1 MLISEEWLRHYIN
14 PPLDFEALCE
24 TLTMGG
30 LEVES
35 FEKVAPD
42 FTGVVVAKV
51 LTVDKHPNADKLHV
65 CMVDVG
71 QSEPLQIVCGAPN
84 VAVGIKAPCALVG
97 ARLPGGFK
105 ITKAKLR
112 SVESNGML
120 CSTRELGINEDHS
133 GLWILPDDAPVGED
147 IRVYQRLD
155 DGKMDVKLTPNR
167 GDALS
172 VIGIARDLKAMTGA
186 SMTMPDFSPVKPNCD
201 YTHKVNITDP
211 NLCGRFAGRVV
222 RGLNAKAPTPQ
233 WMKDRLERS
242 GQRSI
247 SALVDISNYVM
258 LELGR
263 PSHIFDLDKI
273 HGDLT
278 VRWGKEG
285 EKVELLSG
293 KVVDLSPYY
302 GVIADDNGVEAL
314 AGIMG
319 GEATA
324 VTLDT
329 TAVFIEAAFWWP
341 DAIQGRCRE
350 LNFSTDAGYRFE
362 RGVDFAS
369 NVDHIE
375 YITRLIVEICGTAET
390 KIGPVVDQV
399 VNIPKRNPVK
409 LRIDRCNKIIG
420 MNIPEEKI
428 AECFTDLGFS
438 FVKQDNAFIV
448 DPPSYRFDIEI
459 EEDLI
464 EEVARLIGYEVL
476 PERPP
481 LARVAMLEQDEGHR
495 DRHELRKKMASQ
507 GFQELVNYSFID
519 YQAEKDFSGSDK
531 CIKVLNP
538 ISSQLDVMRTQLI
551 GSLVEN
557 LRFNLNRKAERVC
570 TFELGR
576 VFIKND
582 EIQGTDNSVKGVDQP
597 VHLGALMYGSSV
609 PAQWGQKAR
618 SADFYDMKGV
628 LETVA
633 APVKLNFVAA
643 VHPALHPGR
652 TAKVLVDGV
661 EIGVIGELH
670 PKFLKAYDLPTAPIV
685 FDVQAEPLLDCGIPS
700 PREVP
705 KYQPIFRDIAVWVD
719 KNLTLQQ
726 ILDAV
731 KIASKKDPRLIPL
744 TSFELFDVYRPTD
757 GENQGKKSFAF
768 SVVLQASE
776 KQLEEHEVEES
787 MKALLEVLAE
797 KGAVLRQ

>member
-14 PPLDFEALCE
+14 PPLDCEALCD

-30 LEVES
+30 LEVEG

-51 LTVDKHPNADKLHV
+51 LKVEKHPNADKLHV
-65 CMVDVG
+65 CTVDVG
-71 QSEPLQIVCGAPN
+71 KAEPLQIVCGAPN
-84 VAVGIKAPCALVG
+84 VADGVKVPCALVG

-105 ITKAKLR
+105 ISKAKLR

-133 GLWILPDDAPVGED
+133 GLWILPEDAPVGED

-155 DGKMDVKLTPNR
+155 DGKIDVTLTPNR

-222 RGLNAKAPTPQ
+222 RGLNAKAPTPR

-278 VRWGKEG
+278 VRWGKNG

-302 GVIADDNGVEAL
+302 GVIADDSGVEAL

-341 DAIQGRCRE
+341 NAIQGRSRE

-369 NVDHIE
+369 NVDHVE
-375 YITRLIVEICGTAET
+375 YITRLIVDICGTSDT

-399 VNIPKRNPVK
+399 VNIPQRKPIK

-428 AECFTDLGFS
+428 AECFTGLGFS

-464 EEVARLIGYEVL
+464 EEIARLVGYDIL
-476 PERPP
+476 PEQPP
-481 LARVAMLEQDEGHR
+481 LARVAMMEQDEGRR
-495 DRHELRKKMASQ
+495 DRHDLRKRMAAL

-519 YQAEKDFSGSDK
+519 YQAEKDFSGSDN
-531 CIKVLNP
+531 CIKVVNP

-576 VFIKND
+576 VFIKD
-582 EIQGTDNSVKGVDQP
+582 DVIQSTDTSVKGVDQP

-618 SADFYDMKGV
+618 PADFYDMKGV

-633 APVKLNFVAA
+633 APVKLKFVSA

-652 TAKVLVDGV
+652 TAKVLAEGV
-661 EIGVIGELH
+661 EIGFIGELH
-670 PKFLKAYDLPTAPIV
+670 PKLLKTYDLPTAPVV

-700 PREVP
+700 PREIP
-705 KYQPIFRDIAVWVD
+705 KQQPIFRDIAVWVD
-719 KNLTLQQ
+719 KNLPLQQ

-731 KIASKKDPRLIPL
+731 KIASKKDSRLMPL
-744 TSFELFDVYRPTD
+744 ASFELFDVYRPTD

-768 SVVLQASE
+768 SVILQAGE
-776 KQLEEHEVEES
+776 KPLEEHEVEES
-787 MKALLEVLAE
+787 MKALLEVLA
-797 KGAVLRQ
+797 KQGAVLRQ